1 MTVMTAMA
9 IAALLVR
16 LLVGCV
22 FLLAVVGKLRAAA
35 RFRANLTE
43 SMGMS
48 AGAGAVLT
56 PIVISAEAAL
66 AVMLLGDMQARAIAM
81 PVALAMLV
89 AFTAFVGYKYV
100 TADSVRCSCFGEADR
115 PLSAYDLLRNALL
128 ISAIAGW
135 LYWPAAAVRW
145 TPTQWT
151 LATAVALSLAAG
163 LVRLHEVIVR
173 FRNARA
179 AQPLPVGEA
188 VAAVMGKMLSDGA
201 PVMLPGVEQA
211 AALLFL
217 SSRCPSCRGKLPE
230 IARLLAPATAAG
242 LKIHLVSTEP
252 AWRLRRFLPDEALCR
267 ITVVVSARRYARL
280 NPMMFAP
287 YYLFIDASGALQA
300 AGLIGD
306 DDWLSLNAQMDE
318 VAAA

>member
-1 MTVMTAMA
+1 MTVTA
-9 IAALLVR
+9 AAAVLVR
-16 LLVGCV
+16 LLVGWV
-22 FLLAVVGKLRAAA
+22 FLLAVVGKLRSAA

-43 SMGMS
+43 SMGVS

-56 PIVISAEAAL
+56 PVVISAEAAL
-66 AVMLLGDMQARAIAM
+66 AFMLLGDMQARAFAM
-81 PVALAMLV
+81 PAALALLM

-128 ISAIAGW
+128 IGAIAGW

-145 TPTQWT
+145 TPVQWT
-151 LATAVALSLAAG
+151 LAAAVALLLAAG

-211 AALLFL
+211 VALLFL

-242 LKIHLVSTEP
+242 LKIHLVSAEP
-252 AWRLRRFLPDEALCR
+252 AWRLRRFLPDELR
-267 ITVVVSARRYARL
+267 RVTVVVSARRYARL